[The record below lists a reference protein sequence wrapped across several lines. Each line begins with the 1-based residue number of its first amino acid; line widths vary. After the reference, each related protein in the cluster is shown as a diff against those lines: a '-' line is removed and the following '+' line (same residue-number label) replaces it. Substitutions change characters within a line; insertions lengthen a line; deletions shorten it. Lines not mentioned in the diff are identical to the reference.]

1 MIYINTENGSH
12 KFWGYS
18 SQQKIGKPFMEKAWT
33 VTTYWG
39 RIGQS
44 LETCQRKEFEFDAE
58 WQAERFIEEK
68 LQDKKNKGYRP
79 IQGSYEDMI
88 EGKDV
93 KIAGEPPQVVV
104 TTSDIDVY

>member
-18 SQQKIGKPFMEKAWT
+18 SEKEKVNYMSNKWT

-44 LETCQRKEFEFDAE
+44 LDNCQRKSFTFEHEF
-58 WQAERFIEEK
+58 QARDFIEKKLREK
-68 LQDKKNKGYRP
+68 QGKGYRP
-79 IQGSYEDMI
+79 VEGIYEDMI
-88 EGKDV
+88 EGKDYASSTQD
-93 KIAGEPPQVVV
+93 KAEIADVR
-104 TTSDIDVY
+104 DIDIY